1 MQQKFVQIGNSKGI
15 IISQDVIKQLGFD
28 AKQPVFVHP
37 DAQTGTIIISKK
49 ARIPQRASAP
59 AHLLSILEKV
69 NKEYGPALK
78 KLANL

>member
-15 IISQDVIKQLGFD
+15 IIAQDLMKQLGFD
-28 AKQPVFVHP
+28 AGSPVFIHP
-37 DAQTGTIIISKK
+37 DAQTGTIIISKE
-49 ARIPQRASAP
+49 ARAPHQAPVP